1 MAIAVQG
8 SYPIMKASRS
18 PHQHMQIRGFLIES
32 ILHFVGIIYF
42 IYSQPQPKHNSYH
55 FYYKNHVLN
64 YALLWKLCVIFTPSP
79 HRWLHIDRCIS
90 TKYCLKGLAF
100 SFIVCTHVWVTKGK
114 SLQNHQQ
121 ILYIYICESWA
132 QMLIHWLSH
141 NGPHIVIINIIQ
153 VDAFNK

>member
-18 PHQHMQIRGFLIES
+18 PHPTPHQHMQIRGFLIES

-121 ILYIYICESWA
+121 ILYIYMWKLSPDA
-132 QMLIHWLSH
+132 YSLIVTQWSTYSH
-141 NGPHIVIINIIQ
+141 H
-153 VDAFNK
+153 